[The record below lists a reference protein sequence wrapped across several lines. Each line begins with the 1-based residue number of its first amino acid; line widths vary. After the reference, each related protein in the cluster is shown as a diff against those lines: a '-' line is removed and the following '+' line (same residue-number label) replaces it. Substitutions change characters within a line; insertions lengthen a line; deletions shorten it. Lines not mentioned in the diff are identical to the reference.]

1 MKKSILALGAAL
13 VAGAAHAVIV
23 QPVTNDAVATQMAP
37 VQAGGIGHVLFTP
50 YFSTAN
56 GNTTLLSLVN
66 TDSVNGK
73 AVKVRFRGAANSDDI
88 LDFTVLMSPSDVWTA
103 SVERGP
109 DGISRIIADDTTCV
123 LPWQLV
129 NGNDNSFR
137 TARLDDFTPLSPEA
151 MAMHTQEGYV
161 EFLNMADITQT
172 TSPVY
177 KATKHVNNKA
187 PCTQDVMNML
197 MSTEVIDKAEAKVR
211 GLENPTG
218 GLFGNW
224 SIFNNNNITSYGGG
238 HASVAA
244 VDATGARAAGRLF
257 FSPQADVVITN
268 TTTVEENTADPLL
281 NVTGGATVPAVIP
294 LWLDLPDLSTPY
306 VTTDTMDPAIR
317 ADALSDSLAATT
329 VMNEFVATAAG
340 ASVPFSTDW
349 VFSQPTRRYAVAMN
363 YATGTPIY
371 REEPGNLASTTA
383 HYTTRNIITVRNA
396 MANGVNVGNLLCV
409 PGQLS
414 GFNREE
420 GNAVGNLSP
429 APSFRI
435 CGEVGTLTFNDTAS
449 RVLNAQLTNGR
460 VSIEQG
466 SPRTVVQAG
475 WASIAVSDAQTTR
488 AVGVPVLGFA
498 ATSFANGQ
506 TGGNFGDAINHR
518 YFRPAP

>member
-23 QPVTNDAVATQMAP
+23 QPITNDAVATQMAP
-37 VQAGGIGHVLFTP
+37 VEAGGIGHVLVTP
-50 YFSTAN
+50 YFSTAK
-56 GNTTLLSLVN
+56 GNTTLLSVVN

-109 DGISRIIADDTTCV
+109 DGISRIIAKDTTCV

-129 NGNDNSFR
+129 EGNDNSFR
-137 TARLDDFTPLSPEA
+137 TSRLDQARSAEA
-151 MAMHTQEGYV
+151 LAMHTQEGYV
-161 EFLNMADITQT
+161 EYLNMADILPGTD
-172 TSPVY
+172 VF
-177 KATKHVNNKA
+177 KATKHVKNVA
-187 PCTQDVMNML
+187 PCTQAVMDTL
-197 MSTEVIDKAEAKVR
+197 MNTTEITKGEANAL
-211 GLENPTG
+211 GLGNPTG

-224 SIFNNNNITSYGGG
+224 SIFNNANITSYGGG

-244 VDATGARAAGRLF
+244 VDAAGARAAARLF
-257 FSPQADVVITN
+257 FSPQTDAMVATANVAY
-268 TTTVEENTADPLL
+268 NTADPLL
-281 NVTGGATVPAVIP
+281 NVPAGATVPAVDP

-306 VTTDTMDPAIR
+306 VTADTSPAAR
-317 ADALSDSLAATT
+317 ADNLSVSLAATT

-349 VFSQPTRRYAVAMN
+349 VFSQPTRRYTVALN
-363 YATGTPIY
+363 YLNGNAIY
-371 REEPGNLASTTA
+371 RNNLGATA
-383 HYTTRNIITVRNA
+383 HYSARNIFTARNWSV
-396 MANGVNVGNLLCV
+396 NGVNVGNILCV

-420 GNAVGNLSP
+420 GNAVGELSP
-429 APSFRI
+429 APSFQI
-435 CGEVGTLTFNDTAS
+435 CGEVGTLTFNNSAS
-449 RVLNAQLTNGR
+449 QVLNGQLTNNTVR
-460 VSIEQG
+460 IMQG
-466 SPRTVVQAG
+466 TPRAMVQAG
-475 WASIAVSDAQTTR
+475 WASINVRDAQATP
-488 AVGVPVLGFA
+488 VGVPVLGFA

-518 YFRPAP
+518 YFR

>member
-1 MKKSILALGAAL
+1 MKKSIVALGAAL

-23 QPVTNDAVATQMAP
+23 QPITNDAVATQMAP
-37 VQAGGIGHVLFTP
+37 VEAGGIGHVLVTP

-56 GNTTLLSLVN
+56 GNTTLLSVVN

-109 DGISRIIADDTTCV
+109 DGISRIIANDTTCV

-129 NGNDNSFR
+129 EGNDNSFR
-137 TARLDDFTPLSPEA
+137 TSRLDQARSAEA
-151 MAMHTQEGYV
+151 LAMHTQEGYV
-161 EFLNMADITQT
+161 EYLNMADILPGT
-172 TSPVY
+172 PVFA
-177 KATKHVNNKA
+177 ATKHVNNVA
-187 PCTQDVMNML
+187 PCTQAVMDTL
-197 MSTEVIDKAEAKVR
+197 MNTVGITKGEANAL
-211 GLENPTG
+211 GLGNPTG

-224 SIFNNNNITSYGGG
+224 SIFNNANITSYGGG

-244 VDATGARAAGRLF
+244 VNAAGARAAARLF
-257 FSPQADVVITN
+257 FSPQTDAMADTPNVVF
-268 TTTVEENTADPLL
+268 NTADPLL
-281 NVTGGATVPAVIP
+281 NVAAGATAPAVDP

-306 VTTDTMDPAIR
+306 VTADANPATR
-317 ADALSDSLAATT
+317 ADNLSASLAATT

-349 VFSQPTRRYAVAMN
+349 VFSQPTRRYAVALN
-363 YATGTPIY
+363 YADGNAIY
-371 REEPGNLASTTA
+371 RGTA
-383 HYTTRNIITVRNA
+383 ATHYNTRNIVTARNVSV
-396 MANGVNVGNLLCV
+396 NGVNVGNILCV

-420 GNAVGNLSP
+420 GNAVGELSP
-429 APSFRI
+429 APSFQI
-435 CGEVGTLTFNDTAS
+435 CGEVGTLTFNNSAS
-449 RVLNAQLTNGR
+449 QVLNGQLTNNTVR
-460 VSIEQG
+460 IMQG
-466 SPRTVVQAG
+466 TPRAMVQAG
-475 WASIAVSDAQTTR
+475 WASINVRDAQTR
-488 AVGVPVLGFA
+488 PVGVPVLGFA

-518 YFRPAP
+518 YFRP